1 MARFLGLSSRLQGL
15 LLEKL
20 NYLAH
25 TLRRSLFE
33 RALLLY
39 WPILAIVL
47 LQSLILLT
55 RLRISAF
62 VLRRCCTFVDLR
74 LVAPVRSGG
83 AKSAILAHIFLALLL
98 VLGSLAV
105 VLRRPCSV
113 LDVTQGWHHR
123 LDIVG
128 GSHSFGLSL
137 LLAARWRRLRT
148 TQTL

>member
-1 MARFLGLSSRLQGL
+1 MARFLRLSSRLQGL

-25 TLRRSLFE
+25 TLRRSLLE
-33 RALLLY
+33 RALLFC
-39 WPILAIVL
+39 WPTLAIVL

-62 VLRRCCTFVDLR
+62 ILRRCCTFVDLR
-74 LVAPVRSGG
+74 LVASVRSGG
-83 AKSAILAHIFLALLL
+83 AKSAILAHIFLTLLL

-105 VLRRPCSV
+105 VVLRSPCSV
-113 LDVTQGWHHR
+113 LYVTQGWHHR

-128 GSHSFGLSL
+128 
-137 LLAARWRRLRT
+137 
-148 TQTL
+148 